1 MDREYVYECSAVD
14 GKEKIIEKS
23 KRVIDTFR
31 KNGQDIKGVVE
42 PGASIDDMANFL
54 RRSHYMDDFL
64 GASDDL
70 RAAFYLYQG
79 SGYKHI
85 NNFLRSN
92 KGLDTTK
99 KETFSEIPSSAY
111 DDFLETGELRQYTFD
126 MVKTIE
132 ALDLLIDKQEPL
144 EEDAILYHAGDI
156 NMFSEDGNIASMEDL
171 IAVNYSLAEPKFM
184 QYGYLSTTLNI
195 SGRFCDEAPIIMAI
209 RVPKGTKVLG
219 PFNGE
224 GEILLGRGYEL
235 NFIKSE
241 IMDGKIFVYVD
252 AVLKEKVNVR
262 DEQDIEITNE
272 TDAIKEILKDNEE
285 KRGFTL

>member
-1 MDREYVYECSAVD
+1 MDREYVYECSAVS
-14 GKEKIIEKS
+14 GQEKIIEKS

-31 KNGQDIKGVVE
+31 KNGQDIKGFVE

-70 RAAFYLYQG
+70 RVAFYLYQG

-126 MVKTIE
+126 MVNTIE

-272 TDAIKEILKDNEE
+272 IDAIKEILKDNEE